1 MDSIIYLQKMKQFF
15 IRQGKKNIMENLFQT
30 FLMRRAIINKENINN
45 LLLETML
52 NSVPYIKLRS
62 RRKGTRVL
70 HKIGFLEKDESMRS
84 GLLAF
89 SKKLSDVNNG
99 NFLRAL
105 DQEFLSLSAGK
116 NTIMTKRDE
125 LHKTAIENMPFSWGI
140 KNAIVIKKRKNK

>member
-1 MDSIIYLQKMKQFF
+1 MDSIIYLQKMKQFC
-15 IRQGKKNIMENLFQT
+15 IRRGKKNVVENLFST
-30 FLMRRAIINKENINN
+30 FLMRRATSNKENINN

-70 HKIGFLEKDESMRS
+70 HKIGFLEKEDSMRK

-89 SKKLSDVNNG
+89 TKKVSAVNSG

-105 DQEFLSLSAGK
+105 DQELISLSTGK
-116 NTIMTKRDE
+116 NSIMASRDE
-125 LHKTAIENMPFSWGI
+125 LHKTALENMPFSWGL
-140 KNAIVIKKRKNK
+140 KSAVNIKKKK